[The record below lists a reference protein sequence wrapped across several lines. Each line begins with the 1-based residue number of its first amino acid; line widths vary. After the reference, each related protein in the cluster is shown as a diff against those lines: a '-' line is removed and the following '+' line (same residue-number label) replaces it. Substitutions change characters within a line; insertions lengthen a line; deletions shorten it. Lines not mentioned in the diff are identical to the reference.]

1 MDSLPR
7 SAVQGEVFYE
17 RYVVTDFFRGSGY
30 GGDGFGDGH
39 GYGSGFGDG
48 YGGDGFGD
56 GHGYGYGSGDGEG
69 YGDGSWEDPNMPEE
83 EQ

>member
-39 GYGSGFGDG
+39 GYG
-48 YGGDGFGD
+48 
-56 GHGYGYGSGDGEG
+56 YGSGDGEG